1 MELSQHRLKSHSGIK
16 TFSDRKLKS
25 SDQIK
30 YFQYPCVKDDNMR
43 CIFCIILIVKM
54 FNKCTY
60 PVHILY
66 ADVHDI
72 GPQAIFLFATFN
84 YNSALWKEYSQN
96 ETPVM

>member
-1 MELSQHRLKSHSGIK
+1 
-16 TFSDRKLKS
+16 
-25 SDQIK
+25 
-30 YFQYPCVKDDNMR
+30 
-43 CIFCIILIVKM
+43 M

-66 ADVHDI
+66 ADVHDT